1 MRPPPSLLRF
11 AVTAILLAAGAA
23 SVLQAAGPPGAAAKP
38 DGGDKPAFV
47 YRLTVTDRIR
57 VSVFQEDDLAEIS
70 RVDAQGNVNLKL
82 VGDLHVAGLTVN
94 EAQDAIATAYRDGRF
109 LRNPQVTISIED
121 YAPREVT
128 IQGQVK
134 APARYLLPIESTFS
148 VVELVTKAGGLTDI
162 AKGSSVI
169 VTRTTPDGKKLTFTV
184 DVDGIIRGKKV
195 HTSEDVMLEP
205 GDIVYV
211 PERII

>member
-1 MRPPPSLLRF
+1 MQLRLLLLPLGLAF
-11 AVTAILLAAGAA
+11 AAVSPAGAA
-23 SVLQAAGPPGAAAKP
+23 EKPAAAEKP
-38 DGGDKPAFV
+38 V

-57 VSVFQEDDLAEIS
+57 VSVFQEEDLAEIARIDS
-70 RVDAQGNVNLKL
+70 RGNVNLKL

-109 LRNPQVTISIED
+109 LRNPQVSISIED
-121 YAPREVT
+121 YAPREVS

-134 APARYLLPIESTFS
+134 VPSRYMLPVESTFS

-162 AKGSSVI
+162 ARGSSVV
-169 VTRTTPDGKKLTFTV
+169 VTRITPDGKKVTFTV
-184 DVDGIIRGKKV
+184 DVDGIIRGKKGN
-195 HTSEDVMLEP
+195 TEDVMLEP

>member
-1 MRPPPSLLRF
+1 MRPLFQSLVRPLLG
-11 AVTAILLAAGAA
+11 AVLTATALLAPRAT
-23 SVLQAAGPPGAAAKP
+23 GAAAPSPTEKP
-38 DGGDKPAFV
+38 VFI

-57 VSVFQEDDLAEIS
+57 VSVFQEDDLADLVRI
-70 RVDAQGNVNLKL
+70 DARGNIKLKL

-94 EAQDAIATAYRDGRF
+94 EAQHAVESAYRDGRF

-121 YAPREVT
+121 YAPREVS

-134 APARYLLPIESTFS
+134 APGRFLLPVESTFS

-162 AKGSSVI
+162 AKGTAVV
-169 VTRTTPDGKKLTFTV
+169 VTRITPEGKKLTFVV
-184 DVDGIIRGKKV
+184 DVDSAIRGKKGDANDN
-195 HTSEDVMLEP
+195 SALLLEP

>member
-1 MRPPPSLLRF
+1 MRAFFLSLVRLLVGAVLAATSLL
-11 AVTAILLAAGAA
+11 APCGVAAPAPTG
-23 SVLQAAGPPGAAAKP
+23 KP
-38 DGGDKPAFV
+38 LFI

-57 VSVFQEDDLAEIS
+57 VSVFQEDDLADLVRI
-70 RVDAQGNVNLKL
+70 DARGNIKLKL

-94 EAQDAIATAYRDGRF
+94 EAQRAVEEAYRDGRF

-121 YAPREVT
+121 YAPREVS

-134 APARYLLPIESTFS
+134 APGRFLLPVESTFS

-162 AKGSSVI
+162 AKGTAVV
-169 VTRTTPDGKKLTFTV
+169 VTRITPDGKKLTFVV
-184 DVDGIIRGKKV
+184 DVDSAIRGRKGDPDDN
-195 HTSEDVMLEP
+195 SALLLEP